1 MEPLAIILAVQSSRG
16 HALSALPDAPVVR
29 SEPPRQRRTVPIRRN
44 VATVL
49 HHLANLVEPR
59 AASVRQPALH

>member
-16 HALSALPDAPVVR
+16 HALSALPGAPVVP
-29 SEPPRQRRTVPIRRN
+29 SEPPRPRRTVPVRRN

-49 HHLANLVEPR
+49 YRLANLVEPR
-59 AASVRQPALH
+59 AAAVRQPALH